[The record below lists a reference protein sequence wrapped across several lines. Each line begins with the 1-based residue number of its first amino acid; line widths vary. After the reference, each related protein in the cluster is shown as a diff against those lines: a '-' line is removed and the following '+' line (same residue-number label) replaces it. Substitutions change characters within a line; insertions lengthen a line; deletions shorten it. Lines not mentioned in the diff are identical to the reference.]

1 MINPCGREKCRS
13 RFLNTIDPFDFL
25 CYDLHAE
32 TVFSK
37 TRIVSGSNMRP
48 VLAHPASASVWDTPA
63 LISIKG
69 PENRLIG
76 AYLG

>member
-1 MINPCGREKCRS
+1 
-13 RFLNTIDPFDFL
+13 
-25 CYDLHAE
+25 
-32 TVFSK
+32 
-37 TRIVSGSNMRP
+37 MRP
-48 VLAHPASASVWDTPA
+48 VLAHPASASVWDTPT